1 MMHAV
6 VTSGTAAGVFGGVSG
21 PIYAK
26 TGTAETDANKD
37 GKTNA
42 WMVVYDPNIDI
53 ALGVVVQDSGFG
65 AVYAGPEARYVLSRL

>member
-1 MMHAV
+1 V
-6 VTSGTAAGVFGGVSG
+6 VTSGTAAGVFSGVSG

-37 GKTNA
+37 GKPNA
-42 WMVVYDPNIDI
+42 WMVVYDPNLDV

-65 AVYAGPEARYVLSRL
+65 ATYAGPEAAYVLSHM